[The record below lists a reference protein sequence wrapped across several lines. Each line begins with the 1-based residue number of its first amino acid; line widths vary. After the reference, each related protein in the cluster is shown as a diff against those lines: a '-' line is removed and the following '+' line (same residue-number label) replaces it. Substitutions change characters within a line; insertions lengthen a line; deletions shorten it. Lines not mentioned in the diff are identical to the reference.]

1 MKTTAQKWIL
11 AAGALLLLA
20 AGCAHVPEGAGND
33 PSDPWEKL
41 NRQTYAFNSTVDT
54 YVVRPLAKGYMF
66 LLPDRARESV
76 TNVFTNLGEPA
87 NALNNA
93 LQGKGERAAQS
104 IFRFLINTSFGL
116 GGLFDVAGKTTGLSV
131 VKEDFGQTLG
141 VWGVPSGPYLV
152 LPLLGPSSVRDTAGL
167 GADYLTYPL
176 TYVDDPWASWGLYA
190 LDAVDIRAN
199 MMPATDLL
207 EKSID
212 PYAMARGAYLSMR
225 RNAIY
230 DGNPPMD
237 DEDWDDSEDQAA
249 AGASHP
255 EQSSAAKE

>member
-1 MKTTAQKWIL
+1 MKTTARKWIL
-11 AAGALLLLA
+11 TVGALLLA
-20 AGCAHVPEGAGND
+20 AGCAHVPESAGSD
-33 PSDPWEKL
+33 PTDPWEKL
-41 NRQTYAFNSTVDT
+41 NRQTYAFNTVVDT
-54 YVVRPLAKGYMF
+54 YLVRPLAKGYMF
-66 LLPDRARESV
+66 VLPEAARESV
-76 TNVFTNLGEPA
+76 TNVFTNLGEPS

-93 LQGKGERAAQS
+93 LQGKGKRAAQS
-104 IFRFLINTSFGL
+104 VFRFLINTSFGL

-141 VWGVPSGPYLV
+141 VWGIPSGPYFV

-167 GADYLTYPL
+167 GADYFTYPL
-176 TYVDDPWASWGLYA
+176 TYMDDRGASWGLYA
-190 LDAVDIRAN
+190 IDAVDIRAN

-225 RNAIY
+225 RNAMY

-237 DEDWDDSEDQAA
+237 DEDWDGSEDQSATSA
-249 AGASHP
+249 D
-255 EQSSAAKE
+255 SSAKTSTAKE